1 MLKRQPLLNLMKARM
16 LILMEKLKR
25 ESMLILK
32 GKLVVILKTT
42 QQDLVRLSSAS
53 GIATE
58 SALGSTRKRRHA
70 ETADHLNHV
79 NIATEDIRT
88 CSSNNGSTM
97 DVHAKEGVIQY
108 TQTKPDNGSQDTVE
122 CTITLTVCEKCIV
135 RFTLLELLPTKES
148 PWDFHVHV
156 QDNNETDT
164 LWVLF
169 ADSRIESK
177 SVFSF
182 SNAVTITI
190 SAKSEV
196 ATQFKMSFQ
205 GSFLLGQTSAGTELH
220 FIVDRVQVGRIRRT
234 TPPLIDSCVTLNA
247 SRQNVIMISF
257 VSLDIEVSGSAA
269 AAGREVGL
277 FCSVWPDFRD
287 HFACTV
293 DTECAGGEDKIT
305 VRIPWNWAREIC
317 ITRGADLASLNTQD
331 EWQTVLSFLQGQ
343 EFDWVFVGLQLASPP
358 LPDIYLDSWQ
368 WADETIAFY
377 LTIKGSGKPP
387 PYCAAFHV
395 TNATRLSVVG
405 CQARLSASVL
415 CEMDTESDSPV
426 QDVVTLPSLITN
438 VASASDPE
446 YLFPPTMN
454 VSDSARLVSCPAG
467 HLTRDFLACDV
478 DSACWKLSL
487 DSAAECEAPMT
498 PLPPSFACKHGV
510 GHVPYSSVCDFRPDC
525 VDSSDEL
532 CVFPLCSAVS
542 HFKCGNQQCIKKS
555 EKCDG
560 VKHCVNE
567 ADEKRCYI
575 QKEFDVDMLAF
586 TNLTFPDLKILHVA
600 GIVTREL
607 HVIVYTT
614 FPNVQHLNLSHTRLE
629 RMPSE

>member
-1 MLKRQPLLNLMKARM
+1 M
-16 LILMEKLKR
+16 
-25 ESMLILK
+25 
-32 GKLVVILKTT
+32 
-42 QQDLVRLSSAS
+42 VRAYQNFHMFSHGWS
-53 GIATE
+53 
-58 SALGSTRKRRHA
+58 
-70 ETADHLNHV
+70 
-79 NIATEDIRT
+79 DI
-88 CSSNNGSTM
+88 G
-97 DVHAKEGVIQY
+97 Y
-108 TQTKPDNGSQDTVE
+108 
-122 CTITLTVCEKCIV
+122 
-135 RFTLLELLPTKES
+135 
-148 PWDFHVHV
+148 
-156 QDNNETDT
+156 
-164 LWVLF
+164 
-169 ADSRIESK
+169 
-177 SVFSF
+177 
-182 SNAVTITI
+182 
-190 SAKSEV
+190 
-196 ATQFKMSFQ
+196 
-205 GSFLLGQTSAGTELH
+205 SFLVGEDGRAYEGRGWTNVGAHTKGHNEDGLGFCVIGDFTARIPDQVALTTLKALIQCGVDSGYLPQDYVMFGHRDMGDTECPGDRSA
-220 FIVDRVQVGRIRRT
+220 V
-234 TPPLIDSCVTLNA
+234 P
-247 SRQNVIMISF
+247 RQ
-257 VSLDIEVSGSAA
+257 LPGGKWD
-269 AAGREVGL
+269 
-277 FCSVWPDFRD
+277 CSVPFWPDFRD

-305 VRIPWNWAREIC
+305 CDDVSSVCGVELFGVGKRCYSYIRASGTHRRIPWNWAREIC

-575 QKEFDVDMLAF
+575 QKEFDVDMVYSRAAVDFDGRGIF
-586 TNLTFPDLKILHVA
+586 TANPINDTQPCNDTHFRCPSNGYCLPVHV
-600 GIVTREL
+600 L
-607 HVIVYTT
+607 CNDVYDC
-614 FPNVQHLNLSHTRLE
+614 PG
-629 RMPSE
+629 